1 MSAVYSSS
9 ALRAEV
15 KSVSQLASRRR
26 SRRRLLG
33 LFALLLVVF
42 AVSLFFGRYPQVGL
56 ISPAQLAE
64 DALAQR
70 LILNL
75 RLPRLIASLLIGMS
89 LAGAGMVMQMVF
101 ANPLVEPGFLGVSQA
116 AAFGAAV
123 SILVLGGVNWQ
134 VQISAILFGLFGLA
148 LSYLLARRVR
158 YGGWV
163 LRLLLA
169 GIAVSALFAS
179 GVGLIKYL
187 ADPLRQLPDITFWL
201 LGSLSS
207 ITWRAVLSVLPLISL
222 GLVFLW
228 LMRWRLNLLALEDEV
243 VFSLGVAANRER
255 LLVLFMAVVITAA
268 SISISGLIGWVGLL
282 VPQLARRLSGADA
295 RDGLPTAFLLGG
307 IFMIVCDDLART
319 LSAGEI
325 PLGVLTSLLGAFGF
339 LILMTRRTVK
349 V

>member
-1 MSAVYSSS
+1 MNVARSAGSQPNIS
-9 ALRAEV
+9 AAAA
-15 KSVSQLASRRR
+15 KSASRTR

-33 LFALLLVVF
+33 LTILLLVVF
-42 AVSLFFGRYPQVGL
+42 ALSLFLGRYPQVGL
-56 ISPAQLAE
+56 ITPAQLAE
-64 DALAQR
+64 DPLAQR
-70 LILNL
+70 LVFNL
-75 RLPRLIASLLIGMS
+75 RLPRLIASVLIGMS

-116 AAFGAAV
+116 AAFGAALT
-123 SILVLGGVNWQ
+123 ILTMGGAGWQ
-134 VQISAILFGLFGLA
+134 VQISAVIFGLA
-148 LSYLLARRVR
+148 GLCLSYLLARRVR

-169 GIAVSALFAS
+169 GIAVSALFSS

-201 LGSLSS
+201 LGSLWS
-207 ITWRAVLSVLPLISL
+207 ITWQAVLSVLPLISL
-222 GLVFLW
+222 GLLVLW
-228 LMRWRLNLLALEDEV
+228 LMRWRLNLLALDDEV

-255 LLVLFMAVVITAA
+255 LLVLFMAVAVTAA

-282 VPQLARRLSGADA
+282 VPQLARRFSGADA

-307 IFMIVCDDLART
+307 IFMMICDNLART
-319 LSAGEI
+319 ISAGEI
-325 PLGVLTSLLGAFGF
+325 PLGVLTSLLGALGF
-339 LILMTRRTVK
+339 LILMTRRTLK

>member
-1 MSAVYSSS
+1 MS
-9 ALRAEV
+9 
-15 KSVSQLASRRR
+15 LASSVGSQPAVSAAALKSASRAQ

-33 LFALLLVVF
+33 MLIFLLVVF
-42 AVSLFFGRYPQVGL
+42 VLSLFLGRYPQVGL

-75 RLPRLIASLLIGMS
+75 RLPRLIASALIGMS

-116 AAFGAAV
+116 AAFGAALT
-123 SILVLGGVNWQ
+123 ILALGGAGWQ
-134 VQISAILFGLFGLA
+134 VQISAVIFGLA
-148 LSYLLARRVR
+148 GLFLSYLLARRVR
-158 YGGWV
+158 FGGWV

-201 LGSLSS
+201 LGGLWS
-207 ITWRAVLSVLPLISL
+207 ITWRSVLSVLPLISL
-222 GLVFLW
+222 GLLVLW
-228 LMRWRLNLLALEDEV
+228 LMRWRLNLLALDDEV

-255 LLVLFMAVVITAA
+255 LLVLFMAVVVTAA

-295 RDGLPTAFLLGG
+295 RDSLPMAFLLGG
-307 IFMIVCDDLART
+307 IFMMICDDLART
-319 LSAGEI
+319 ISAGEI
-325 PLGVLTSLLGAFGF
+325 PLGVLTSLLGALGF
-339 LILMTRRTVK
+339 LILMTRRTLRV
-349 V
+349 

>member
-1 MSAVYSSS
+1 MSVARPAGRQLTAS
-9 ALRAEV
+9 AAAL
-15 KSVSQLASRRR
+15 KSVRRSQ
-26 SRRRLLG
+26 SRRRLLSMLIV
-33 LFALLLVVF
+33 LFIVF
-42 AVSLFFGRYPQVGL
+42 VLSLFLGRYPQVGL
-56 ISPAQLAE
+56 ITPEQLAD

-75 RLPRLIASLLIGMS
+75 RLPRLIAAVLIGMS

-116 AAFGAAV
+116 AAFGAALT
-123 SILVLGGVNWQ
+123 ILALGGVGWQ
-134 VQISAILFGLFGLA
+134 VQISAVIFGLVGLF

-179 GVGLIKYL
+179 VVGLIKYL
-187 ADPLRQLPDITFWL
+187 ADPLRQLPDITFWM
-201 LGSLSS
+201 LGGLWSV
-207 ITWRAVLSVLPLISL
+207 TWREVFSVLPLISV
-222 GLVFLW
+222 GLLVLW
-228 LMRWRLNLLALEDEV
+228 LMRWRLNLLALDDEV

-255 LLVLFMAVVITAA
+255 LLVLLTAVAVTAA

-295 RDGLPTAFLLGG
+295 RDGLPTSFLLGG
-307 IFMIVCDDLART
+307 IFMIVCDNLART
-319 LSAGEI
+319 VNAGEI
-325 PLGVLTSLLGAFGF
+325 PVGVLTSLLGALGF
-339 LILMTRRTVK
+339 LFLMTRRTLK